1 LTLPLLIVLILATW
15 RLCSLIADEDGPW
28 YVLENLRHRLG
39 VAYDE
44 HNHRY
49 GRNEVAR
56 GLLCPWCL
64 SMWVGTLWTLLWL
77 LWPDGVMW
85 VALPFA
91 LSAGAIVINRMG
103 DRDE

>member
-1 LTLPLLIVLILATW
+1 MSLTLLIVLILATW

-44 HNHRY
+44 HNRRY

-64 SMWVGTLWTLLWL
+64 SVWVGTAWTLLWL
-77 LWPDGVMW
+77 LWPDGVML

-91 LSAGAIVINRMG
+91 LSAGVIVLNG
-103 DRDE
+103 GTSK